1 MPDND
6 TPSPQLSPAARRYSV
21 PFMVLLGLT
30 LLLYLFSIP
39 LAYGMLLTGPAAALV
54 GLRALWVTR
63 KDKALAYFRLSMT
76 FGTIVAG
83 FMTVTALGLV
93 VFNGIMTDLSDCMD
107 RAVTRSAA
115 DQCEQEY
122 QDSLNNVVE
131 DLYERFGVTT
141 GS

>member
-1 MPDND
+1 MPDTE
-6 TPSPQLSPAARRYSV
+6 TPTPQLSPAVRRYSV

-39 LAYGMLLTGPAAALV
+39 LAYGMLLTGPAAAIV

-76 FGTIVAG
+76 FGIIVAG
-83 FMTVTALGLV
+83 FMTVTGLSLV
-93 VFNGIMTDLSDCMD
+93 VFNGIVTDLSDCMD
-107 RAVTRSAA
+107 RAVTRSAV
-115 DQCEQEY
+115 DQCEADY
-122 QDSLNNVVE
+122 QDALNDVVE
-131 DLYERFGVTT
+131 DIYERFGVTT